1 MVYVV
6 ENGQSHHFENL
17 FAILSKLGRTNSCK
31 FEHVKFGRIQGMST
45 RRGTAV
51 FLQDILDE
59 AKERMREKMT
69 LSSTTKASQSD
80 FEAVADN
87 LGISAVL
94 INDLKLKKTQ
104 NYQFDW
110 EVALQN
116 SGNSG
121 IKMQYTHCRLSNL
134 IEANEDLNATDFN
147 FDLLQEPEAI
157 QLILRL
163 AQFDEHLARSYRL
176 VEPSVLVRYLFWLC
190 NDASKALKVLKVK
203 GEPQEVASVRLAMF
217 KVTKNVLNFGM
228 SILGLRPLNKM

>member
-1 MVYVV
+1 M
-6 ENGQSHHFENL
+6 
-17 FAILSKLGRTNSCK
+17 
-31 FEHVKFGRIQGMST
+31 
-45 RRGTAV
+45 

-176 VEPSVLVRYLFWLC
+176 VEPSVLVRYLFGLC